1 MGNKITIT
9 ESERKRIKSLYEQ
22 PEVESNNE
30 LEIDSDLGFH
40 IREFTVSVG
49 IKDNYDVDS
58 TRVVIKVE
66 GEDEQLSIKSIYGHG
81 YDELPDVKVANYVN
95 QLIQNGY
102 FDLRPLYIVYDME
115 TGRFDG
121 DIPTRG

>member
-9 ESERKRIKSLYEQ
+9 ESERNRIKSLYEQ

-30 LEIDSDLGFH
+30 LKIEPDLGFSA
-40 IREFTVSVG
+40 REFTVFVG
-49 IKDNYDVDS
+49 IKDNYELDHS
-58 TRVVIKVE
+58 RVTLKSE
-66 GEDEQLSIKSIYGHG
+66 GEDEQLSIKSIDGFD
-81 YDELPDVKVANYVN
+81 YDELSDEKVANYVN

-115 TGRFDG
+115 TKKFDG

>member
-9 ESERKRIKSLYEQ
+9 ESERNRIKSLYEQ

-30 LEIDSDLGFH
+30 LKIEPDLGYSA
-40 IREFTVSVG
+40 REFTVFVG
-49 IKDNYDVDS
+49 IKDNYELDHS
-58 TRVVIKVE
+58 RVTIKSE
-66 GEDEQLSIKSIYGHG
+66 GEDEQLSIKSIDGYGF
-81 YDELPDVKVANYVN
+81 DELPDDKVANYVN

-115 TGRFDG
+115 TGRLDG

>member
-30 LEIDSDLGFH
+30 LKIEPDLGYSA
-40 IREFTVSVG
+40 REFTVFVG
-49 IKDNYDVDS
+49 IKDNYELDHS
-58 TRVVIKVE
+58 RVTIKSE
-66 GEDEQLSIKSIYGHG
+66 GEDEQLSIKSIDGYGF
-81 YDELPDVKVANYVN
+81 DELPDDKVANYVN

-115 TGRFDG
+115 TGRLDG